1 MLSRCCGFDV
11 PLPFIFPV
19 LRGIDSLLD
28 EFAGCISGR
37 SGFSKAYF
45 GVGANGKKVLF
56 PVESEL
62 PAPELA
68 TRLFDGEKKP
78 AAIAEFVSVGCGLG
92 CPDLGVREKVFGYL
106 GILLASGI
114 PPLITSHTPNPTPC
128 FSGIP

>member
-68 TRLFDGEKKP
+68 TRLFDGEKSP
-78 AAIAEFVSVGCGLG
+78 PPSPSLYRLAAGLAV
-92 CPDLGVREKVFGYL
+92 LILASERRSL
-106 GILLASGI
+106 GIWVS
-114 PPLITSHTPNPTPC
+114 C
-128 FSGIP
+128 